1 MTDDRKQQPE
11 RANSMPNILW
21 LTKRRYMNKD
31 LLRDRYGR
39 YYELPVRLAEKG
51 IRIHMLL
58 LSYRKEFTE
67 SLEVNDHFHIYSID
81 IRRGWK
87 YLLRTCQIIR
97 EKNVQ
102 LIVASS
108 DIPFC
113 VLGARLARQ
122 HKLPL
127 ICDIYDDFDTYA
139 SKRIPGLKFL
149 YYRALTRSDTNV
161 VFESLLAEYL
171 KSRTRND
178 NYRVIPNTVDEKIF
192 RPLGRA
198 DCQNRLGL
206 DSEAKWIG
214 YFGAISANRGIQILF
229 DAWRKVKAEIPNA
242 RLLLAGKADSGIALN
257 EEGMVYL
264 GEVPHD
270 EVPYLINSC
279 DVCVMCHHG
288 NFAKYS
294 FPVKCFEYIA
304 CRRPFVA
311 PAVGGIVPFLGQH
324 SDCLYRAGDSR
335 RLAEK
340 LKALLSKSEFTFPQI
355 MTLSEA
361 VDLYADIIREA
372 IHNS

>member
-1 MTDDRKQQPE
+1 
-11 RANSMPNILW
+11 MPNILW

-58 LSYRKEFTE
+58 LSYRKEPTE
-67 SLEVNDHFHIYSID
+67 SLKVNDHFHIYSID

-87 YLLRTCQIIR
+87 YLLQTCKIIR

-127 ICDIYDDFDTYA
+127 ICDIYDNFDTYA
-139 SKRIPGLKFL
+139 TARIPGLKFL
-149 YYRALTRSDTNV
+149 YCRALNRSDTNV

-192 RPLGRA
+192 RPLGRT
-198 DCQNRLGL
+198 DCRDRLGL

-229 DAWRKVKAEIPNA
+229 DAWRKVKAEIPNT

-270 EVPYLINSC
+270 EVPYLINSS
-279 DVCVMCHHG
+279 DVCVICYRDD

-294 FPVKCFEYIA
+294 FPVKCLEYIA
-304 CRRPFVA
+304 CRRPFIA
-311 PAVGGIVPFLGQH
+311 PNVGGIVPFLDKH
-324 SDCLYRAGDSR
+324 SEYLYGVGDFHI
-335 RLAEK
+335 LAEK
-340 LKALLSKSEFTFPQI
+340 LKILLNKSEYTFPKI
-355 MTLSEA
+355 MTVAEA
-361 VDLYADIIREA
+361 VELYADIIHEA